1 MKRREFIMLLGGAVA
16 AWPVVANAQERV
28 RHIGVLMHSPASDR
42 EAQARVEAF
51 LQGLQDLGWIVG
63 RNVKIDYRWTVDIT
77 RLRYDA
83 AELVALGPDILFAGV
98 GATIPALLQSTRT
111 IPMVF
116 AQGID
121 PVGAGWV
128 RSLSRPGGNATGFTQ
143 FEFSLSG
150 KWLELLKEIA
160 PRTTRVAVLREPG
173 AAGVGQ
179 WAIIQAVAQTLGVEL
194 QPIELRDVDSIS
206 RDIAAF
212 AAEPNGGLIVV
223 VAALAQTH
231 RDPIVSAAAQH
242 QLPAI
247 YPYRL
252 FAAAGGLA
260 SYGPNLVQLYRSAA
274 GYVDRILKG
283 EKPTDLPVQASTK
296 FELTINLKT
305 AGALGLTIPPTLL
318 ARADEVIE

>member
-1 MKRREFIMLLGGAVA
+1 VRRRQFLGALGGAATWPLA
-16 AWPVVANAQERV
+16 AHAQERL
-28 RHIGVLMHSPASDR
+28 RHIGVLMHSPANDR

-51 LQGLQDLGWIVG
+51 LQGLQDVGWIVG

-77 RLRYDA
+77 NLRNDA
-83 AELVALGPDILFAGV
+83 AELVALGPDILLGGV

-116 AQGID
+116 AQAID

-173 AAGVGQ
+173 PAGVGQ
-179 WAIIQAVAQTLGVEL
+179 WAIVQAVAQTLGVEV
-194 QPIELRDVDSIS
+194 QPIELRDVASIPK
-206 RDIAAF
+206 DIAAF

-223 VAALAQTH
+223 VGALAQTH
-231 RDPIVSAAAQH
+231 REVIISAAAQH

-247 YPYRL
+247 FPYRL

-260 SYGPNLVQLYRSAA
+260 SYGPDLVRQYRSAA
-274 GYVDRILKG
+274 SYVDRILKG
-283 EKPTDLPVQASTK
+283 EKPADLPVQAATK
-296 FELTINLKT
+296 YELVFNLKT
-305 AGALGLTIPPTLL
+305 AQALGLKVPPALL